1 MSDRYFTS
9 TIGLKLVL
17 FFGYNLMFAFLS
29 HKKGAKLWNFI
40 YSPYKANF
48 GFFRIKSF
56 EIKLICPHTFYS
68 GISSATTLF
77 SHYNSNES
85 YVNPVVNSDHPDPGI
100 LALPD
105 NSGYVVVTTSH
116 FNSRS
121 GPAFPILF
129 SADLV
134 NWQHVSCSPLE
145 VQ

>member
-1 MSDRYFTS
+1 MRLY
-9 TIGLKLVL
+9 
-17 FFGYNLMFAFLS
+17 
-29 HKKGAKLWNFI
+29 FI
-40 YSPYKANF
+40 YGVPIKQTSFYT
-48 GFFRIKSF
+48 IKSF
-56 EIKLICPHTFYS
+56 EIKPICPHTFYS

-77 SHYNSNES
+77 SHYSSNES

-129 SADLV
+129 STDLV
-134 NWQHVSCSPLE
+134 NWQHVSCSCSPLE
-145 VQ
+145 LKIASSKLHQINCFLIIDGTRIWSRPVARLG